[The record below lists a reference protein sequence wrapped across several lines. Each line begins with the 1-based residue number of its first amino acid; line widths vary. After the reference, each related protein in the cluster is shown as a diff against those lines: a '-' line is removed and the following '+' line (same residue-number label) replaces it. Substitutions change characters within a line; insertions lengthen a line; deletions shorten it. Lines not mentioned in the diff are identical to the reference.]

1 MKRLITLLFI
11 LTATLKLSAHASELD
26 SLKQKLQVTSDSL
39 KGPIYTQIAAHYL
52 GYDTVSTRRM
62 KYYFQTEALNYTML
76 ALHSYSTYNDT
87 LGLRTSFNAL
97 AKIYRSQ
104 RKFSQAKWF
113 ILQSNTISR
122 QRKDTLNI
130 INSLIEL
137 AAIKSDI
144 KDYKLSMKDLND
156 ALTLSLKTHDP
167 KKESIVQVGYAELY
181 RKMNDYDKA
190 AVAIKRHEFL
200 DDSLNQVTVD
210 SIAKVAAAD
219 SIRIKKQD
227 SAIAKKKV
235 FTKNSR
241 RRPML
246 RYARHITSL
255 SFSSAPLLF
264 SSL

>member
-1 MKRLITLLFI
+1 MKRLITLLIITTVAFN
-11 LTATLKLSAHASELD
+11 LPAHASELD
-26 SLKQKLQVTSDSL
+26 SLKQKLQITSDSL

-76 ALHSYSTYNDT
+76 ALHSYSAYSDT

-97 AKIYRSQ
+97 AKVYRSQ

-122 QRKDTLNI
+122 QRNDTLNI
-130 INSLIEL
+130 IASLIEL

-144 KDYKLSMKDLND
+144 KDYKLSMRDLND
-156 ALTLSLKTHDP
+156 ALNLSLKTHDP
-167 KKESIVQVGYAELY
+167 KKESIVQVGFAELY

-190 AVAIKRHEFL
+190 AIAIKRHEFL

-210 SIAKVAAAD
+210 SVAQVNVAKTIEIKKKD
-219 SIRIKKQD
+219 SIL
-227 SAIAKKKV
+227 AKKKV
-235 FTKNSR
+235 YTSNLK

-246 RYARHITSL
+246 RSAR
-255 SFSSAPLLF
+255 SAALPS
-264 SSL
+264 SSLLLLSSSL

>member
-1 MKRLITLLFI
+1 MKRLITLLIIITAVFN
-11 LTATLKLSAHASELD
+11 LTARASELD

-76 ALHSYSTYNDT
+76 ALHSYSAYNDT

-97 AKIYRSQ
+97 AKVYRSQ

-130 INSLIEL
+130 IASLVEL

-144 KDYKLSMKDLND
+144 KDYKLSMRDLND
-156 ALTLSLKTHDP
+156 ALALSLKTHDP

-181 RKMNDYDKA
+181 RKMNDFEKA
-190 AVAIKRHEFL
+190 AIAIKRHEFL
-200 DDSLNQVTVD
+200 DDSLNQVTID
-210 SIAKVAAAD
+210 SIAQVNIAKTIQLKKKD
-219 SIRIKKQD
+219 SIL
-227 SAIAKKKV
+227 AKKKV
-235 FTKNSR
+235 YTANFR

-246 RYARHITSL
+246 KSARSVAFP
-255 SFSSAPLLF
+255 S
-264 SSL
+264 SSLLLLSSSL

>member
-1 MKRLITLLFI
+1 MKRLITLLI
-11 LTATLKLSAHASELD
+11 ITTAAFNLPAHASELD
-26 SLKQKLQVTSDSL
+26 SLKQKLQTTSDSL
-39 KGPIYTQIAAHYL
+39 KGPIYTQIAAQYL
-52 GYDTVSTRRM
+52 GYDTVATRRM

-76 ALHSYSTYNDT
+76 ALHSYSAFNDT

-97 AKIYRSQ
+97 AKVYRSQ

-122 QRKDTLNI
+122 QRNDTLNI
-130 INSLIEL
+130 IASLIEL

-144 KDYKLSMKDLND
+144 KDYKLSMRDLND
-156 ALTLSLKTHDP
+156 ALNLTLKTHDP
-167 KKESIVQVGYAELY
+167 KKESIVQVGFAELY

-190 AVAIKRHEFL
+190 AIAIKRHEFL

-210 SIAKVAAAD
+210 SVAQVNVAKTIEIKKKD
-219 SIRIKKQD
+219 SIL
-227 SAIAKKKV
+227 AKKKV
-235 FTKNSR
+235 YTSNNK

-246 RYARHITSL
+246 RSARSATFPSSSVLLL
-255 SFSSAPLLF
+255 S

>member
-11 LTATLKLSAHASELD
+11 LTAAFKLSAHAGDLD

-39 KGPIYTQIAAHYL
+39 KGPIYTQIAACYL
-52 GYDTVSTRRM
+52 NYDTVSTRRM

-76 ALHSYSTYNDT
+76 ALHNYSSYNDT

-97 AKIYRSQ
+97 AKVYRSQ

-130 INSLIEL
+130 ITSLIEL

-167 KKESIVQVGYAELY
+167 KKESVVQVGYAELY

-219 SIRIKKQD
+219 SIKIKKQD
-227 SAIAKKKV
+227 SAVAKKKV
-235 FTKNSR
+235 YTSNSR

-255 SFSSAPLLF
+255 SFSPAPLLF

>member
-1 MKRLITLLFI
+1 MKRLITLFI
-11 LTATLKLSAHASELD
+11 ITTAAFNLPAHASELD
-26 SLKQKLQVTSDSL
+26 SLKQKLQITSDSL

-76 ALHSYSTYNDT
+76 ALHSYSAYNDT

-97 AKIYRSQ
+97 AKVYRSQ

-130 INSLIEL
+130 IASLIEL

-144 KDYKLSMKDLND
+144 KDYKLSMLDLND
-156 ALTLSLKTHDP
+156 ALALSLKTHDP
-167 KKESIVQVGYAELY
+167 KKESIVQVGFAELY

-190 AVAIKRHEFL
+190 AIAIKRHEFL

-210 SIAKVAAAD
+210 SVTQVNMAKTIELKKKD
-219 SIRIKKQD
+219 SIL
-227 SAIAKKKV
+227 AKKKV
-235 FTKNSR
+235 LTSNYK

-246 RYARHITSL
+246 RSARSVTLQPPSL
-255 SFSSAPLLF
+255 LLLS